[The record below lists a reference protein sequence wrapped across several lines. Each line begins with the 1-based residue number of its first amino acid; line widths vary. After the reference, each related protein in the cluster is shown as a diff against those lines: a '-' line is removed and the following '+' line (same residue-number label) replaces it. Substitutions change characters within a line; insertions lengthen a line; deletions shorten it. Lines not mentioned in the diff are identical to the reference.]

1 MKARVV
7 DFDETYSSQLFG
19 ETEMPDE
26 WLEKDVFAPCE
37 FFLCKL
43 DLAECGGGEA
53 ETLASDGY
61 LYIFVDMPSKIGKA
75 RAIVRFFDGE
85 PDACTDFNDGY
96 FDDEP
101 CGYSLVFDESGTMGG
116 TAVSEAAVSGAGK
129 SFVTVN
135 ERNCGD
141 LTLIAIGKEYLPE
154 DLGIS
159 ELAVIVDADAA
170 KKGDFSSVR
179 IVAK

>member
-7 DFDETYSSQLFG
+7 DFDEEYSSQLFG

-43 DLAECGGGEA
+43 DLAECGGGLLGEN
-53 ETLASDGY
+53 GY
-61 LYIFVDMPSKIGKA
+61 LSIFVDMPSKIEKA
-75 RAIVRFFDGE
+75 RAVVRFFDGE

-101 CGYSLVFDESGTMGG
+101 CGYSLAFGDCGAEAVGDCCDE
-116 TAVSEAAVSGAGK
+116 AVGDG
-129 SFVTVN
+129 FVTVN
-135 ERNCGD
+135 EQTGSD
-141 LTLIAIGKEYLPE
+141 LTIIAIGKEYLPE
-154 DLGIS
+154 DLGIN
-159 ELAVIVDADAA
+159 ELAVVVDAAAA
-170 KKGDFSSVR
+170 KKGDFSAAR
-179 IVAK
+179 IVVKRFF